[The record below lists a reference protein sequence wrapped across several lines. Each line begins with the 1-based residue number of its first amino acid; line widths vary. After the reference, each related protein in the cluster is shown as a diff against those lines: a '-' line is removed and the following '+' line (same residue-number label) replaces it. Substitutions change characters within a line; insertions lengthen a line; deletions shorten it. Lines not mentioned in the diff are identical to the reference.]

1 MSHSKQILLVII
13 DLRGGAGVYC
23 RLLADALHQ
32 TYPHE
37 FAVSLLVWREAGL
50 LEEDRKRFKHI
61 DVIGSDVHA
70 DFRRFFEPI
79 QQRRLLRH
87 KIDQGR
93 SDAIVG
99 VGTYANLMLTSVV
112 RDRPLLLTEHFH
124 VSERM
129 KHSSHGSIIA
139 FLMRRQ
145 YRDRTVVVPT
155 QRAADDLRQNFGL
168 ANVRAIAHGVDGDRI
183 RALASEPVELPAE
196 KYFIAVGRLSQ
207 QKNYPLM
214 LDAFAAARQRG
225 AREHL
230 VIIGDGEDR
239 AQLEARVRDSSI
251 ADAVHFLG
259 HRDNPFPYIEHA
271 TALVLSS
278 LWEGF
283 GLVLIEAMNLGVP
296 CIAVDCPS
304 GPAEILEGSKY
315 GLLVPAD
322 KPATLAGAMIKITQP
337 AARDH
342 YSTASRH
349 RAADFTLQKMAQHYR
364 PLLLS

>member
-1 MSHSKQILLVII
+1 MPGLQHILLVII

-32 TYPHE
+32 TFPDE
-37 FAVSLLVWREAGL
+37 FAVSLLVWRENGL
-50 LEEDRKRFKHI
+50 LDEDRARFKRI
-61 DVIGSDVHA
+61 DIIGSEVHT

-87 KIDQGR
+87 KIDQSH

-112 RDRPLLLTEHFH
+112 RDRPIVLTEHFH

-129 KHSSHGSIIA
+129 KHSPHSSIIG

-155 QRAADDLRQNFGL
+155 ERAASDLRENFGL
-168 ANVRAIAHGVDGDRI
+168 RNVRAIAHGVDGDRI
-183 RALASEPVELPAE
+183 RQLAAEKVDLPAE
-196 KYFIAVGRLSQ
+196 KYFVAVGRLSR

-239 AQLEARVRDSSI
+239 AVLEDQVRESSV

-259 HRDNPFPYIEHA
+259 HRDNPFPYIQHA
-271 TALVLSS
+271 TALVLAS

-283 GLVLIEAMNLGVP
+283 GLVLIEAMNLAVP
-296 CIAVDCPS
+296 CIATDCAS
-304 GPAEILEGSKY
+304 GPSEILDGSKY
-315 GLLVPAD
+315 GLLVPTENA
-322 KPATLAGAMIKITQP
+322 AALANAMIKITQP
-337 AARDH
+337 GVREQYAAAARQ
-342 YSTASRH
+342 
-349 RAADFTLQKMAQHYR
+349 RANDFTLQRMAQQYR
-364 PLLLS
+364 PLLP